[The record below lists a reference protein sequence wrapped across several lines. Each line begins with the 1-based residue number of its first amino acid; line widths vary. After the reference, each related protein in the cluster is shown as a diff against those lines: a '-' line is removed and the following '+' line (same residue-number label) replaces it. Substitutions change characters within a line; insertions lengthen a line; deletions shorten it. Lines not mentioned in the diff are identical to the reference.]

1 MQNAKLLGF
10 CFSPFCAPFSFNFE
24 LWTLNFAL
32 ANFVR
37 MVGPSGLEPPTSCLS
52 GTRSNL
58 LSYEPLW
65 LVWTSL
71 FTLGFSLVKERISPF
86 LTKCQHWTIFP
97 CSVPHS
103 IFATAEL
110 NFCVRNGYR
119 WTLCVCSTDSSR
131 SSSLNIEQQSIS
143 FYFSLTVL
151 SFVKLRNTEFL
162 RITRS
167 P

>member
-58 LSYEPLW
+58 LSYEPMW
-65 LVWTSL
+65 LVKW
-71 FTLGFSLVKERISPF
+71 SLVTWFQCREQIS
-86 LTKCQHWTIFP
+86 LLSHCVGI
-97 CSVPHS
+97 
-103 IFATAEL
+103 EL
-110 NFCVRNGYR
+110 
-119 WTLCVCSTDSSR
+119 SSR
-131 SSSLNIEQQSIS
+131 AASSQVFSPLQ
-143 FYFSLTVL
+143 SLTSVFGMGTGGPSAFVTPTSSVILHHWILNNITHKKTVL
-151 SFVKLRNTEFL
+151 LVFFKSFELT
-162 RITRS
+162 
-167 P
+167 